1 MNKEELSN
9 AISDYQKSSQGTY
22 NAILNEIEKKQSE
35 LNFINKSI
43 EFAKKTSATPEE
55 INNLLEQAQEL
66 QTEIDKLTRNKYKM
80 ANKFSD
86 VKSLLSNAAIAKIK
100 RTSPEEIEHDKK
112 SKQEELE
119 YALEEKGNELKNLEE
134 QLYYLE
140 HTSSLDKE
148 AQEKLESYQKR
159 IKDIE
164 NRVVYENAKMSDAMC
179 KEVLECRTH
188 IKNIL
193 EKDNQLR
200 QVYIDSN
207 SRTLRSQ
214 ITTLKLEIEELQ
226 RKIGILIYQSDEIY
240 RQHLISMVQV
250 SPITDNYSKSQSNY
264 NELKLQCQDVPEKFK
279 VQLET
284 YLNELQDL
292 INKVKEP
299 SVIATTDIFNLM
311 KDYPYHKGDIINLA
325 KMSSMI
331 YNANGILLV
340 YQNILRHVTN
350 DNDSKKYIYTEL
362 DQNGMLDIPFD
373 KELWENLFQTTIDE
387 NTVKYLET
395 TSNLYI
401 RIKNKTFQN
410 SNDNQIL
417 EKYLNSYKDAINKLY
432 RELMYK
438 RFINQGELTATI
450 DDYKSL
456 DSYQNYIQRYLEFL
470 DNKIKS
476 YQSLLESLSS
486 MEKKGNEELNDTYIS
501 IGNKKDI
508 IEKLL
513 SSAKVDD
520 IKITADVEE
529 DIEDKPIS
537 VGFESV
543 NTSLHEPVGEP
554 VSIPSEDTTLE
565 PQIPEEPVND
575 LKSTKEPESVVD
587 QPKANDATMQQLFDP
602 FGLNSSLEK
611 QKLDNID
618 NGISDPVPSK
628 SKVEDNSLNQEPEV
642 PQFTAED
649 WGITDVQVPDANH
662 VDNGIVDVQPAAETT
677 REENGVTEISLANS
691 KNSNADSA
699 SKIVEV
705 APVPEDIKEMLN
717 LDNRATI
724 KEPVMPEPIPGAPE
738 SPSTFLN
745 KEEPVPV
752 VEPKEEVP
760 QEEIPQGA
768 EILESNGPTLTVP
781 TILEKPQSNK
791 DEDTPIFVIPNEV
804 TAISNPS
811 ETLTAQTDE
820 NTQTNNNGL
829 SL

>member
-100 RTSPEEIEHDKK
+100 RSSPEEIEHDKK

-486 MEKKGNEELNDTYIS
+486 MEKKGNEELNDAYQS

-520 IKITADVEE
+520 IKITDDVAE
-529 DIEDKPIS
+529 DIEDQPIS

-565 PQIPEEPVND
+565 PSVLDEPVND

-691 KNSNADSA
+691 NNSNVDSA

-781 TILEKPQSNK
+781 TILEEPQSTK
-791 DEDTPIFVIPNEV
+791 DEDTPIFVIPNEI
-804 TAISNPS
+804 TAISNPG

-820 NTQTNNNGL
+820 NTQTKNNGL

>member
-9 AISDYQKSSQGTY
+9 AISDYQKLCRGNYDT
-22 NAILNEIEKKQSE
+22 ILDEIERKQND
-35 LNFINKSI
+35 LNIILKSI
-43 EFAKKTSATPEE
+43 EFAKKTSATQEE
-55 INNLLEQAQEL
+55 INDLLEQAKVL
-66 QTEIDKLTRNKYKM
+66 QSEIDKLWRQKNKM
-80 ANKFSD
+80 AK
-86 VKSLLSNAAIAKIK
+86 KYIAIRELLSNAAVSKIQRASSEEVARAKAL
-100 RTSPEEIEHDKK
+100 E
-112 SKQEELE
+112 QEELE
-119 YALEEKGNELKNLEE
+119 YALEEKGNELKSLEE
-134 QLYYLE
+134 QLYHLE

-148 AQEKLESYQKR
+148 SQEKLESYQKR

-193 EKDNQLR
+193 EKDNHLR
-200 QVYIDSN
+200 QVYINSN
-207 SRTLRSQ
+207 SQALKDQ
-214 ITTLKLEIEELQ
+214 IAVLKEKIEELQ
-226 RKIGILIYQSDEIY
+226 RKIGILIYQSEENY
-240 RQHLISMVQV
+240 RKYLISMVQV
-250 SPITDNYSKSQSNY
+250 SPIKKNYVQLTNDYS
-264 NELKLQCQDVPEKFK
+264 ELKLKCQDVPEKFK
-279 VQLET
+279 SQLEG
-284 YLNELQDL
+284 YLEELKAL
-292 INKVKEP
+292 ITKVKEP
-299 SVIATTDIFNLM
+299 SVIATTDIYSLM
-311 KDYPYHKGDIINLA
+311 KDYPYYKGDIIILE
-325 KMSSMI
+325 KMSPMI
-331 YNANGILLV
+331 YNANGILLD
-340 YQNILRHVTN
+340 YQSILNYVTN
-350 DNDSKKYIYTEL
+350 NNDSKKFIYTEL
-362 DQNGMLDIPFD
+362 DQKGMLDIPFD
-373 KELWENLFQTTIDE
+373 KEAWKSLFQTTIDE
-387 NTVKYLET
+387 NTANYLER
-395 TSNLYI
+395 TSDLYT
-401 RIKNKTFQN
+401 RLSSKTFQ
-410 SNDNQIL
+410 SDTDNQTS
-417 EKYLNSYKDAINKLY
+417 EKYLASYKDAINKLY

-456 DSYQNYIQRYLEFL
+456 DSYQKYIQRYLEFL

-486 MEKKGNEELNDTYIS
+486 MEKKGNEELNDTYLS
-501 IGNKKDI
+501 IENKKNM

-513 SSAKVDD
+513 SSSKVDD

-602 FGLNSSLEK
+602 FGLNSSLEE

-618 NGISDPVPSK
+618 TGITEPVSSEAP
-628 SKVEDNSLNQEPEV
+628 VVDDNSLNQEPEA
-642 PQFTAED
+642 PKFTAED
-649 WGITDVQVPDANH
+649 WGITDVQVPDTNP
-662 VDNGIVDVQPAAETT
+662 VDNGIVDIKSD
-677 REENGVTEISLANS
+677 EEVISADNS
-691 KNSNADSA
+691 ITKSSLKNSNDESLDDKA
-699 SKIVEV
+699 KVVEV
-705 APVPEDIKEMLN
+705 APVPEDIKAMLN
-717 LDNRATI
+717 LGNNVTP

-745 KEEPVPV
+745 KEEPVQTL
-752 VEPKEEVP
+752 EPKEED
-760 QEEIPQGA
+760 A
-768 EILESNGPTLTVP
+768 
-781 TILEKPQSNK
+781 
-791 DEDTPIFVIPNEV
+791 PIFVIPNEV

-820 NTQTNNNGL
+820 NIQTNNNGL

>member
-9 AISDYQKSSQGTY
+9 AISDYQKLCRGNY
-22 NAILNEIEKKQSE
+22 GAILDEIERKQNE
-35 LNFINKSI
+35 LNIILKSI
-43 EFAKKTSATPEE
+43 EFAKKTSATQEE
-55 INNLLEQAQEL
+55 INDLLEQANAIQS
-66 QTEIDKLTRNKYKM
+66 EIDKLWHQKNKM
-80 ANKFSD
+80 AK
-86 VKSLLSNAAIAKIK
+86 KYIAIRELLSNAAVSKIQRASSEDIARAK
-100 RTSPEEIEHDKK
+100 ELE
-112 SKQEELE
+112 QEELE
-119 YALEEKGNELKNLEE
+119 YALEEKGNELKSLEE
-134 QLYYLE
+134 QLYHLE

-148 AQEKLESYQKR
+148 SQEKLESYQKR

-193 EKDNQLR
+193 EKDDHLR
-200 QVYIDSN
+200 QVYINSN
-207 SRTLRSQ
+207 SQALKDQ
-214 ITTLKLEIEELQ
+214 IAVLKEEIEELQ
-226 RKIGILIYQSDEIY
+226 RKIGILIYQNEENY
-240 RQHLISMVQV
+240 RKYLISMVQV
-250 SPITDNYSKSQSNY
+250 SPIKKNYVQLTNDYS
-264 NELKLQCQDVPEKFK
+264 ELKLKCQDVPEKFK
-279 VQLET
+279 SQLES
-284 YLNELQDL
+284 YLEELKTL
-292 INKVKEP
+292 ITKVKEP
-299 SVIATTDIFNLM
+299 SVIATTDIYTLM
-311 KDYPYHKGDIINLA
+311 KDYPYYKGDTIILE
-325 KMSSMI
+325 KMSPMI
-331 YNANGILLV
+331 YNANGILLD
-340 YQNILRHVTN
+340 YQSILNYVTN
-350 DNDSKKYIYTEL
+350 NNDSKKFIYTEL
-362 DQNGMLDIPFD
+362 DQKGMLDIPFD
-373 KELWENLFQTTIDE
+373 KEAWESLFQTTIDE
-387 NTVKYLET
+387 NTANYLER
-395 TSNLYI
+395 TSDLYT
-401 RIKNKTFQN
+401 RLSSKTFQ
-410 SNDNQIL
+410 SDTDTQTS
-417 EKYLNSYKDAINKLY
+417 EKYLASYKDAINKLY

-438 RFINQGELTATI
+438 RFINQGELTATLA
-450 DDYKSL
+450 DYKSL

-486 MEKKGNEELNDTYIS
+486 MEKKGNEELNDTYLS
-501 IGNKKDI
+501 IENKKNM

-513 SSAKVDD
+513 DSAKVDD
-520 IKITADVEE
+520 IKITDDVLENTP
-529 DIEDKPIS
+529 DQPIS

-565 PQIPEEPVND
+565 PPVLDEPVDD
-575 LKSTKEPESVVD
+575 LKSTKESEKVVE
-587 QPKANDATMQQLFDP
+587 QPKVNDATMQQLFDP
-602 FGLNSSLEK
+602 FGLNSSLEG

-628 SKVEDNSLNQEPEV
+628 SKVEDNSLNQEPEA

-649 WGITDVQVPDANH
+649 CGIIDVQVPDANH
-662 VDNGIVDVQPAAETT
+662 VDNGIVDVQTAAETT

-691 KNSNADSA
+691 NNSNVDSA

-760 QEEIPQGA
+760 QEEMPQGA

-781 TILEKPQSNK
+781 TILEEPQSTK
-791 DEDTPIFVIPNEV
+791 DENTPIFVIPNEV

-820 NTQTNNNGL
+820 STQTNNGL

>member
-9 AISDYQKSSQGTY
+9 AISDYQKLCRGNYDT
-22 NAILNEIEKKQSE
+22 ILDEIERKQND
-35 LNFINKSI
+35 LNIILKSI
-43 EFAKKTSATPEE
+43 EFAKKTSATQEE
-55 INNLLEQAQEL
+55 INDLLEQAKVL
-66 QTEIDKLTRNKYKM
+66 QSEIDKLWRQKNKM
-80 ANKFSD
+80 AK
-86 VKSLLSNAAIAKIK
+86 KYIAIRELLSNAAVSKIQRASSEEVARAK
-100 RTSPEEIEHDKK
+100 ELE
-112 SKQEELE
+112 QEELE
-119 YALEEKGNELKNLEE
+119 YALEEKGNELKSLEE
-134 QLYYLE
+134 QLYHLE

-148 AQEKLESYQKR
+148 SQEKLESYQKR

-193 EKDNQLR
+193 EKDDHLR
-200 QVYIDSN
+200 QVYINSN
-207 SRTLRSQ
+207 SQALKDQ
-214 ITTLKLEIEELQ
+214 IAVLKEKIEELQ
-226 RKIGILIYQSDEIY
+226 RKIGILIYQSEENY
-240 RQHLISMVQV
+240 RKYLISMVQV
-250 SPITDNYSKSQSNY
+250 SPIKKNYVQLTNDYS
-264 NELKLQCQDVPEKFK
+264 ELKLKCQDVPEKFK
-279 VQLET
+279 SQLEG
-284 YLNELQDL
+284 YLEELKAL
-292 INKVKEP
+292 ITKVKEP
-299 SVIATTDIFNLM
+299 SVIATTDIYTLM
-311 KDYPYHKGDIINLA
+311 KDYPYYKGDTIILE
-325 KMSSMI
+325 KMSPMI
-331 YNANGILLV
+331 YNANGILLD
-340 YQNILRHVTN
+340 YQSILNYVTN
-350 DNDSKKYIYTEL
+350 NNDSKKFIYTEL
-362 DQNGMLDIPFD
+362 DQKGMLDIPFD
-373 KELWENLFQTTIDE
+373 KEAWKSLFQTTIDE
-387 NTVKYLET
+387 NTANYLER
-395 TSNLYI
+395 TSDLYT
-401 RIKNKTFQN
+401 RLSSKTFQ
-410 SNDNQIL
+410 SDTDNQTS
-417 EKYLNSYKDAINKLY
+417 EKYLASYKDAINKLY

-438 RFINQGELTATI
+438 RFINHGELTATI
-450 DDYKSL
+450 ADYKTL
-456 DSYQNYIQRYLEFL
+456 DSYQNYIQKYLEFL

-486 MEKKGNEELNDTYIS
+486 MEKKGNEELNDTYLS
-501 IGNKKDI
+501 IENKKNM

-513 SSAKVDD
+513 SSSKVDD

-602 FGLNSSLEK
+602 FGLNSSLEE

-618 NGISDPVPSK
+618 TGITEPVSSEAP
-628 SKVEDNSLNQEPEV
+628 VVDDNSLNQEPEA
-642 PQFTAED
+642 PKFTAKD

-691 KNSNADSA
+691 NNSNVDSA

-745 KEEPVPV
+745 KEEPVQTL
-752 VEPKEEVP
+752 EPKEED
-760 QEEIPQGA
+760 A
-768 EILESNGPTLTVP
+768 
-781 TILEKPQSNK
+781 
-791 DEDTPIFVIPNEV
+791 PIFVIPNEV

-811 ETLTAQTDE
+811 ETLTSQNNE
-820 NTQTNNNGL
+820 ITQTNNNGL
-829 SL
+829 NL

>member
-9 AISDYQKSSQGTY
+9 AISDYQKLCRENYDT
-22 NAILNEIEKKQSE
+22 ILDEIERKQNE
-35 LNFINKSI
+35 LNIILKSI
-43 EFAKKTSATPEE
+43 EFAKKTSATKEE
-55 INNLLEQAQEL
+55 IDSLLEQAEAL
-66 QTEIDKLTRNKYKM
+66 QSEIDKLWRQKNKM
-80 ANKFSD
+80 AK
-86 VKSLLSNAAIAKIK
+86 KYIAIRELLSNAAVAKIQ
-100 RTSPEEIEHDKK
+100 RASSEEVANAKK
-112 SKQEELE
+112 LEQEELE

-134 QLYYLE
+134 QLYHLE

-148 AQEKLESYQKR
+148 SQEKLDSYQKR

-214 ITTLKLEIEELQ
+214 IATLKLEIEELQ
-226 RKIGILIYQSDEIY
+226 RKIGILIYQSEENY
-240 RQHLISMVQV
+240 RKYLISMVQV
-250 SPITDNYSKSQSNY
+250 SPIKKKYIQLTNDYS
-264 NELKLQCQDVPEKFK
+264 ELKLKCQDVPEKFK
-279 VQLET
+279 SQLES
-284 YLNELQDL
+284 YLDELKAL
-292 INKVKEP
+292 ITKVKEP
-299 SVIATTDIFNLM
+299 SVIATTDIYTLM
-311 KDYPYHKGDIINLA
+311 KDYPYYKGDTIILE
-325 KMSSMI
+325 KMSPMI
-331 YNANGILLV
+331 YNANGILLD
-340 YQNILRHVTN
+340 YQSILNYVTN
-350 DNDSKKYIYTEL
+350 NNDSKNYIYTEL
-362 DQNGMLDIPFD
+362 DQKGMLDIPFN
-373 KELWENLFQTTIDE
+373 KEAWESLFQTTIDE
-387 NTVKYLET
+387 NTLTYLER
-395 TSNLYI
+395 TSDLYI
-401 RIKNKTFQN
+401 RLNSKTFQ
-410 SNDNQIL
+410 SATDNQTS

-438 RFINQGELTATI
+438 RFINQGELTVTLA
-450 DDYKSL
+450 DYKSL

-554 VSIPSEDTTLE
+554 VFLPSEDTTLE

-575 LKSTKEPESVVD
+575 LKSTKDPESEAA
-587 QPKANDATMQQLFDP
+587 QPKVNDTTMQQLFDP
-602 FGLNSSLEK
+602 FGLNSSLEE

-618 NGISDPVPSK
+618 NGITDPVPSD
-628 SKVEDNSLNQEPEV
+628 SPVVEDNSLNQEPEA
-642 PQFTAED
+642 PKFTAED
-649 WGITDVQVPDANH
+649 WGITDVQVPATNP
-662 VDNGIVDVQPAAETT
+662 VDNGIVDIKPKEVISED
-677 REENGVTEISLANS
+677 NGITKIPKDESLDDKA
-691 KNSNADSA
+691 KV
-699 SKIVEV
+699 VEV
-705 APVPEDIKEMLN
+705 APVPEDIKAMLN
-717 LDNRATI
+717 LENDVTP

-745 KEEPVPV
+745 KEEPVLLT
-752 VEPKEEVP
+752 EPKEEVP
-760 QEEIPQGA
+760 QEEIPQGT
-768 EILESNGPTLTVP
+768 ETLESNGPTLTIP
-781 TILEKPQSNK
+781 TILEEPQSTK

-804 TAISNPS
+804 AAISNPS
-811 ETLTAQTDE
+811 ETLITQNNE
-820 NTQTNNNGL
+820 NPKTSNNGL